1 MNLRAHHWQDIY
13 AKSEESQVSWYRP
26 HLDTSLRLIDG
37 LKLRADAAFIDVG
50 AGRST
55 LVDDL
60 LARGF
65 RDVTALDVSAAAL
78 AQARRRMGLSG
89 DLVRWMNYDVLEAKL
104 PPDNYDVWH
113 DRAVFHFLVN
123 EKEQARYAEIAAQSV
138 RGGGHLLIATF
149 APDGPE
155 RCSNM
160 VVRRYDAASLA
171 ARFAPHFEP
180 VAEERE
186 QHRTPLG
193 SLQPF
198 TYLLLRRVA
207 SEADSEPEFD
217 PDRDFEPNDYVEE

>member
-1 MNLRAHHWQDIY
+1 MNIRVHHWQDIY
-13 AKSEESQVSWYRP
+13 AKSDETQVSWYRP
-26 HLDTSLRLIDG
+26 HLDMSLRLIDG
-37 LKLRADAAFIDVG
+37 LKLSADSAFIDVG

-78 AQARRRMGLSG
+78 AQSRRRMGLSG
-89 DLVRWMNYDVLEAKL
+89 DIVRWMNYDVFDAKL
-104 PPDNYDVWH
+104 PADRYDVWH

-123 EKEQARYAEIAAQSV
+123 EKEQAEYAEIAARCV
-138 RGGGHLLIATF
+138 RSGGHLLIATF

-160 VVRRYDAASLA
+160 TVRRYDAASLA
-171 ARFAPHFEP
+171 ARFAPDFEP

-186 QHRTPLG
+186 QHRTPMG
-193 SLQPF
+193 SVQPF
-198 TYLLLRRVA
+198 TYLLLRRVER
-207 SEADSEPEFD
+207 EADAEPEFD
-217 PDRDFEPNDYVEE
+217 PDTFHDPYAE